1 MAKLRKG
8 HQKSSKANSW
18 FARVIMIT
26 MLLIAALISLIFNGP
41 FRADSSAKTV
51 STHNESSDRSNLNLT
66 KAIHREYIPSTNQG
80 ELIHHDF
87 YSLSYV
93 EEWEQAEWVAYEL
106 TKESL
111 QEKNVPRAKRF
122 TEDKIVSTESA
133 RHSDYTRSGFTRGH
147 LAPAGDMAFDVNAM
161 RQCFFMSNMS
171 PQPRA
176 FNNGVWKELEETIRD
191 WAYKKDVI
199 YIITGPIFNDDNYE
213 TIGKNKVAVPD
224 SFYKIIVQPEEKHTI
239 SFIIP
244 NELSNRHLESYIVS
258 IDDVEKVTNLDFY
271 NGVLDEKIESQIKI
285 GNWPFNQKKYN
296 QRVQNWN
303 KQ

>member
-8 HQKSSKANSW
+8 HQKSNKANSW

-26 MLLIAALISLIFNGP
+26 VLLIAALIALMFDLPIGLNDHSSN
-41 FRADSSAKTV
+41 DSS
-51 STHNESSDRSNLNLT
+51 SNVRPKNLT
-66 KAIHREYIPSTNQG
+66 KAVYREYVPEANQG
-80 ELIHHDF
+80 EVVHHDF

-93 EEWEQAEWVAYEL
+93 EEWEQSEWVAYEL

-122 TEDKIVSTESA
+122 NEDKSVRTKSA
-133 RHSDYTRSGFTRGH
+133 RHSDYTHSGFTRGH

-161 RQCFFMSNMS
+161 RQCFYMSNMS

-176 FNNGVWKELEETIRD
+176 FNNGVWKELEETVRD
-191 WAYKKDVI
+191 WAYKKDVL
-199 YIITGPIFNDDNYE
+199 YVVTGPIFNDEDYE
-213 TIGKNKVAVPD
+213 TIGNNEVAVPD
-224 SFYKIIVQPEEKHTI
+224 SFYKIIVQPEKEHTI

-244 NELSNRHLESYIVS
+244 NELSNRHLKSYIVS
-258 IDDVEKVTNLDFY
+258 IDEVEKITGLDFY
-271 NGVLDEKIESQIKI
+271 NGVLDDNIESQAQI
-285 GNWPFNQKKYN
+285 GNWPFNEKKYN